1 LPKDLQYGFFAQEV
15 VNVFPGIV
23 MNGSLPPKIDSTGN
37 VLVPA
42 KNICMIDYTRMV
54 PILFAGQKEQKSI
67 IDSLNIRLLKLE
79 AQIASCCPQPLN
91 LKKEFQTTDLVKLE
105 QEIILYQNEPNPFS
119 TSTIIRYYIP
129 QRMDKAKIT
138 LQDLMGR
145 TINEVYI
152 TQFGQ
157 GSISIET
164 GQYKAGIYSY
174 TLIVNESI
182 IETKKMLKQ

>member
-1 LPKDLQYGFFAQEV
+1 
-15 VNVFPGIV
+15 
-23 MNGSLPPKIDSTGN
+23 
-37 VLVPA
+37 
-42 KNICMIDYTRMV
+42 
-54 PILFAGQKEQKSI
+54 
-67 IDSLNIRLLKLE
+67 
-79 AQIASCCPQPLN
+79 
-91 LKKEFQTTDLVKLE
+91 
-105 QEIILYQNEPNPFS
+105 
-119 TSTIIRYYIP
+119 
-129 QRMDKAKIT
+129 MDKAKIT

-182 IETKKMLKQ
+182 IETKKMVKQ